1 MRSTMRSFAESLHFA
16 QPATGTV
23 TDNVDL
29 EQSIRSDMSAAA
41 GEGDE
46 ACRESP
52 KSTIQT
58 GGGKTEPV
66 EVSKEV

>member
-1 MRSTMRSFAESLHFA
+1 MGSTMRSLAESLHFA

-29 EQSIRSDMSAAA
+29 ERSIRSEASAAV

-46 ACRESP
+46 TRRESP
-52 KSTIQT
+52 KSTT
-58 GGGKTEPV
+58 GHGKTEPV
-66 EVSKEV
+66 EVSNLNV